1 MGGAAIDTQV
11 ERSALER
18 AARRIAAG
26 ETAWIALLERLIA
39 ADTCF
44 PPGAGYAA
52 FADLLEDAFVPLG
65 FRCRRVEVPPSL
77 WQGEGSQAEGARV
90 NLIAEPAQRTLPA
103 CGIYVHTDTVPPGE
117 GWTRPPLALTREG
130 DRLYGRGTADMKG
143 TIAAVFAAL
152 AAARAE
158 ALPLALDPVLLFCT
172 DEEGGLFPGVRFLA
186 EQGLIEGEQLICL
199 NGGAV
204 PRVWAGCFGSLD
216 LAIRI
221 EGRAAHSGD
230 PTPEA
235 VNAVEAALPI
245 LEALAALKS
254 RVEARVSALPAPP
267 HRAGPLTARL
277 NVTAIHGGAKGSAL
291 PGLCTILVNRR
302 VMPEEA
308 MAAAQAELEQTV
320 AQAARGSRAR
330 VTTAVV
336 GRLDPV
342 IDPDAPGRFWPR
354 WQAALTWGF
363 GWDPGSFR
371 RWGASSSSDMGFV
384 QRAGIREILLG
395 GLARPDNRVHAADE
409 FTTTE
414 DVTALARALLA
425 YLADLPIPRGG
436 PEP

>member
-1 MGGAAIDTQV
+1 MRGAAIDTQV
-11 ERSALER
+11 QRNALER
-18 AARRIAAG
+18 AARHIVAAQPS
-26 ETAWIALLERLIA
+26 WIGLLERLVA

-44 PPGAGYAA
+44 PPGAGYPA
-52 FADLLEDAFVPLG
+52 FADLLEDAFAPLG
-65 FRCRRVEVPPSL
+65 FRCRRVEVPASL
-77 WQGEGSQAEGARV
+77 WQAEGSQAEGARV
-90 NLIAEPAQRTLPA
+90 NLIAEPAERTRPA

-117 GWTRPPLALTREG
+117 GWTRPPLTLAHEG

-143 TIAAVFAAL
+143 TIAATFAAL

-172 DEEGGLFPGVRFLA
+172 DEEGGLYPGIRHLA
-186 EQGLIEGEQLICL
+186 EQGMIEGEQLICL

-204 PRVWAGCFGSLD
+204 PRIWAGCFGSLD

-230 PTPEA
+230 PGPEA
-235 VNAVEAALPI
+235 VNAVEAALPV
-245 LEALAALKS
+245 LAALTALKS

-302 VMPEEA
+302 VMPEETMEDA
-308 MAAAQAELEQTV
+308 RAELEQTI
-320 AQAARGSRAR
+320 AQAARGTNAR
-330 VTTAVV
+330 LSTSLA

-354 WQAALTWGF
+354 WQAALAWGF
-363 GWDPGSFR
+363 GWDAGSFR

-395 GLARPDNRVHAADE
+395 GLARPDNHVHGADE
-409 FTTTE
+409 FTTIQ

-425 YLADLPIPRGG
+425 YLAALPIPRGG

>member
-11 ERSALER
+11 ERSALEC
-18 AARRIAAG
+18 AAGRIAA
-26 ETAWIALLERLIA
+26 EQPAWIALLERLIA

-52 FADLLEDAFVPLG
+52 FADLLQDAFTPLG
-65 FRCRRVEVPPSL
+65 FRCRRVEAPPSL
-77 WQGEGSQAEGARV
+77 WQAEGSQAEGARI
-90 NLIAEPAQRTLPA
+90 NLIAEPAERRHPA

-117 GWTRPPLALTREG
+117 GWTRPALALTREG
-130 DRLYGRGTADMKG
+130 GRLYGRGTADMKG
-143 TIAAVFAAL
+143 TIAAIFAAL
-152 AAARAE
+152 RAARTE
-158 ALPLALDPVLLFCT
+158 GVPLALDPVLLFCT
-172 DEEGGLFPGVRFLA
+172 DEEGGLYPGVRYLA
-186 EQGLIEGEQLICL
+186 EQGMIEGEQLICL

-204 PRVWAGCFGSLD
+204 PRLWAGCFGSLD

-230 PTPEA
+230 PTAEA

-245 LEALAALKS
+245 LAALAALKQ

-302 VMPEEA
+302 VMPEET
-308 MAAAQAELEQTV
+308 MEAAQAELEMAV
-320 AQAARGSRAR
+320 ADAARESRAR
-330 VTTAVV
+330 VTTAVA

-354 WQAALTWGF
+354 WQAALAWGF

-395 GLARPDNRVHAADE
+395 GLARPDNHVHAADE
-409 FTTTE
+409 FTTIQ
-414 DVTALARALLA
+414 DVTALARALLV

>member
-11 ERSALER
+11 ERSVLER

-52 FADLLEDAFVPLG
+52 FADLLENAFAPLG

-77 WQGEGSQAEGARV
+77 WQGEGSQAEGVRV
-90 NLIAEPAQRTLPA
+90 NLIAEPAERRHPA

-172 DEEGGLFPGVRFLA
+172 DEEGGLFPGIRYLA
-186 EQGLIEGEQLICL
+186 EQGMIEGEQLICL

-204 PRVWAGCFGSLD
+204 PRIWAGCFGSLD

-230 PTPEA
+230 PAPEA

-245 LEALAALKS
+245 LDALTALKS
-254 RVEARVSALPAPP
+254 RVETRASALPAPP
-267 HRAGPLTARL
+267 QRAGPLTARL

-302 VMPEEA
+302 VMPEET
-308 MAAAQAELEQTV
+308 MEAARAELEQAV

-330 VTTAVV
+330 VTTAVA

-354 WQAALTWGF
+354 WQAALAWGF

-395 GLARPDNRVHAADE
+395 GLARPDNRVHGADE
-409 FTTTE
+409 FTTIE
-414 DVTALARALLA
+414 DVAALARALLA